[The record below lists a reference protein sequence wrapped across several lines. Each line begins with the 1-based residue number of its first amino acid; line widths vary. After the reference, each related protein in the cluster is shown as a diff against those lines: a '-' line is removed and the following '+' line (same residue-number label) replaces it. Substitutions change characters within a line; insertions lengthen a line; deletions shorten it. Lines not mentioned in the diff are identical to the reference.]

1 VKKMIEKFTVSSIKS
16 IMFAQSEAQRLGHAL
31 TGTEL
36 LLVGLVL
43 EQQGLAAQALKSAG
57 LDRKKVRE
65 GMAAGFAVLW
75 PGITGMNKLFGQY
88 HSKGDAPSH
97 LDMNAHPVRGIDSRL
112 K

>member
-1 VKKMIEKFTVSSIKS
+1 MSDQCDFPDFKEFVTGES
-16 IMFAQSEAQRLGHAL
+16 AL
-31 TGTEL
+31 LKNAFGDKY
-36 LLVGLVL
+36 GLVDSV
-43 EQQGLAAQALKSAG
+43 EEA
-57 LDRKKVRE
+57 

-97 LDMNAHPVRGIDSRL
+97 LDMNAHPVRGIDSPL